1 MIAEGGVSSSAI
13 SYFKMEDKMKHYL
26 LLFSLL
32 ISGLILIPLNAT
44 DVSGNQ
50 SGTWTLVNSPY
61 NIIGDVTVP
70 VGSSLTIEP
79 GVNIYAMGNYYLTV
93 QGTLNAIGTEADTIR
108 FKSGQ
113 ADPDALWKGIRL
125 ENESLP
131 SSISYCFIEK
141 AEYGV
146 NSVNSPVQ
154 ITHNRFSHNQKA
166 LQIFAIGAADPAD
179 VLISENII
187 EWSIHNGIMI
197 NQNSDLVIENNE
209 IRSNGTGTQYYAA
222 IQLSNQSSDGSNSP
236 LIQNNHIHH
245 NFKQGITAWDLVG
258 VNAIQPQILNN
269 IIENNLTGIYLLNSS
284 GYIADN
290 IIRNNFIPGDA
301 NSGAGVM
308 ITGATSEP
316 YFERNQI
323 YGNFTGFYLGQNA
336 KPCLGNLSI
345 YHIWAQ
351 GENAIYN
358 NIDETNTL
366 HSIYTYSYTD
376 PSIVIFSENNYWGTT
391 NPAEIA
397 ESILDHNDNPS
408 LPTVDFDPFLLT
420 YNATTVSG
428 QITYSGNFTLINHR
442 LQIIGAD
449 SGDILAEEFINPE
462 TPFSY
467 SSQLSEPFY
476 VVVLANIAD
485 IDQTFYGTPGGLSQP
500 QIFNPNPNNTVNVG
514 NIEISE
520 TLPPIYQTI
529 GTPTM
534 IGTHNC
540 YPLYH
545 RFFVYHWYYINWL
558 YEEGDYLYLARHE
571 RYNPS
576 GNIIFNL
583 PEETVWD
590 KIHNLNTGDSWTRTE
605 IIDEEGTQRQTSF
618 QFRDVTEIGC
628 IVDKSSPRDYFYSI
642 IIQKDNATQAILTV
656 KLLLSE
662 SDINRLYTYNEDGYA
677 KRVDDISTNA
687 ETPYLQEGNWWEF
700 DPIVPIYQPQ
710 WLCYD
715 LEAFYEQSLNLYW
728 QPPMADGIHQ
738 WTSYRIYNSYNQE
751 IPQMIAEVPFSQTY
765 WQSNISFNEHYIL
778 TVCAFDGNTES
789 LPTNLIV
796 VNPTAYNDPVATPP
810 VLSIHPNP
818 ACFSVNQQVEIAIK
832 SDVNL
837 KGKINIYNIRG
848 QVVKT
853 IPLNAKGEF
862 TYRWDGK
869 DNKGTQCSSGIYFVK
884 VKSKGLS
891 NLQHKLVLMK

>member
-1 MIAEGGVSSSAI
+1 
-13 SYFKMEDKMKHYL
+13 MKHYL

-79 GVNIYAMGNYYLTV
+79 GVNIYAMGNVYLTV

-323 YGNFTGFYLGQNA
+323 YNNFTGFYLGQNA

-345 YHIWAQ
+345 YHSWAQ

-687 ETPYLQEGNWWEF
+687 GTPYLQEGNWWEF

>member
-1 MIAEGGVSSSAI
+1 
-13 SYFKMEDKMKHYL
+13 MKHYL

-323 YGNFTGFYLGQNA
+323 YNNFTGFYLGQNA

-345 YHIWAQ
+345 YHSWAQ

-376 PSIVIFSENNYWGTT
+376 PSIVIFAENNYWGTT
-391 NPAEIA
+391 NPTEIA

>member
-1 MIAEGGVSSSAI
+1 
-13 SYFKMEDKMKHYL
+13 MKHYL

-376 PSIVIFSENNYWGTT
+376 PSIVIFAENNYWGTT
-391 NPAEIA
+391 NPTEIA

-853 IPLNAKGEF
+853 IPLNAKGDF

>member
-1 MIAEGGVSSSAI
+1 
-13 SYFKMEDKMKHYL
+13 MKHYL

-376 PSIVIFSENNYWGTT
+376 PSIVILAENNYWGTT
-391 NPAEIA
+391 NPTEIA

>member
-1 MIAEGGVSSSAI
+1 
-13 SYFKMEDKMKHYL
+13 
-26 LLFSLL
+26 
-32 ISGLILIPLNAT
+32 
-44 DVSGNQ
+44 
-50 SGTWTLVNSPY
+50 
-61 NIIGDVTVP
+61 
-70 VGSSLTIEP
+70 
-79 GVNIYAMGNYYLTV
+79 
-93 QGTLNAIGTEADTIR
+93 
-108 FKSGQ
+108 
-113 ADPDALWKGIRL
+113 
-125 ENESLP
+125 
-131 SSISYCFIEK
+131 
-141 AEYGV
+141 
-146 NSVNSPVQ
+146 
-154 ITHNRFSHNQKA
+154 
-166 LQIFAIGAADPAD
+166 
-179 VLISENII
+179 
-187 EWSIHNGIMI
+187 
-197 NQNSDLVIENNE
+197 
-209 IRSNGTGTQYYAA
+209 
-222 IQLSNQSSDGSNSP
+222 
-236 LIQNNHIHH
+236 
-245 NFKQGITAWDLVG
+245 
-258 VNAIQPQILNN
+258 
-269 IIENNLTGIYLLNSS
+269 
-284 GYIADN
+284 
-290 IIRNNFIPGDA
+290 
-301 NSGAGVM
+301 M

-376 PSIVIFSENNYWGTT
+376 PSIVIFAENNYWGTT
-391 NPAEIA
+391 NPTEIA

>member
-1 MIAEGGVSSSAI
+1 
-13 SYFKMEDKMKHYL
+13 MKHYL

-376 PSIVIFSENNYWGTT
+376 PSIVIFAENNYWGTT
-391 NPAEIA
+391 NPTEIA

-765 WQSNISFNEHYIL
+765 WQRNISFNEHYIL

-837 KGKINIYNIRG
+837 KGKINIYNTRG

-853 IPLNAKGEF
+853 IPLDTKGDF

>member
-1 MIAEGGVSSSAI
+1 
-13 SYFKMEDKMKHYL
+13 MKHYL

-376 PSIVIFSENNYWGTT
+376 PSIVIFAENNYWGTT

-397 ESILDHNDNPS
+397 AGILDHNDNPS

-687 ETPYLQEGNWWEF
+687 GTPYLQEGNWWEF

>member
-1 MIAEGGVSSSAI
+1 
-13 SYFKMEDKMKHYL
+13 MKHYL

-79 GVNIYAMGNYYLTV
+79 GVNIYAMGNVYLTV

-376 PSIVIFSENNYWGTT
+376 PSIVIFAENNYWGTT

-397 ESILDHNDNPS
+397 AGILDHNDNPS

-687 ETPYLQEGNWWEF
+687 GTPYLQEGNWWEF

-789 LPTNLIV
+789 LPTNLII

>member
-1 MIAEGGVSSSAI
+1 
-13 SYFKMEDKMKHYL
+13 MKHYL

-376 PSIVIFSENNYWGTT
+376 PSIVIFAENNYWGTT

>member
-1 MIAEGGVSSSAI
+1 MIAGEGISSSAI
-13 SYFKMEDKMKHYL
+13 SYFRMEDIMKHYL

-32 ISGLILIPLNAT
+32 ISGLILMPLSAT
-44 DVSGNQ
+44 DVNGNQ
-50 SGTWTLVNSPY
+50 SGTWTLANSPY
-61 NIIGDVTVP
+61 NMIGSVTVP
-70 VGSSLTIEP
+70 VGTSLTIEP

-93 QGTLNAIGTEADTIR
+93 QGTLYAVGTEADTIR

-113 ADPDALWKGIRL
+113 TDPNALWKGIRL
-125 ENESLP
+125 ENESSP

-166 LQIFAIGAADPAD
+166 LQIFAIGAANPAD
-179 VLISENII
+179 VTISENLI
-187 EWSIHNGIMI
+187 EWSIHNGIMVV
-197 NQNSDLVIENNE
+197 QNSDLVIENNE

-323 YGNFTGFYLGQNA
+323 YNNFTGFYLGQNA

-376 PSIVIFSENNYWGTT
+376 PSIVIFAENNYWGTT
-391 NPAEIA
+391 NPTEIA
-397 ESILDHNDNPS
+397 AGILDHNDNPS

-467 SSQLSEPFY
+467 SSQLTEPFF
-476 VVVLANIAD
+476 VVVLAD
-485 IDQTFYGTPGGLSQP
+485 IESINQTFYGTPGGLSQP
-500 QIFNPNPNNTVNVG
+500 QIFNPDPNNTVNVG
-514 NIEISE
+514 IIEISE
-520 TLPPIYQTI
+520 TLPPIYQTVGI
-529 GTPTM
+529 PTL
-534 IGTHNC
+534 ISSHNC
-540 YPLYH
+540 YPIYN
-545 RFFVYHWYYINWL
+545 RFFVYHWDYINWL

-590 KIHNLNTGDSWTRTE
+590 KVHNLNTGDSWTRTE
-605 IIDEEGTQRQTSF
+605 IIDEEGTQRQSNF
-618 QFRDVTEIGC
+618 QFRDVTEIGY

-642 IIQKDNATQAILTV
+642 IIQKDNTTQAILSV
-656 KLLLSE
+656 KLLLAE
-662 SDINRLYTYNEDGYA
+662 SNINRLYTYNEDGYA

-715 LEAFYEQSLNLYW
+715 LEAFYIDSLNLYW

-751 IPQMIAEVPFSQTY
+751 IPQMLAEVPFSQTY
-765 WQSNISFNEHYIL
+765 WQRNITFNEHYIL

-789 LPTNLIV
+789 SPTNLII

-837 KGKINIYNIRG
+837 KGKINIYNTRG
-848 QVVKT
+848 QIVKT
-853 IPLNAKGEF
+853 IPLDTKGDF

-884 VKSKGLS
+884 VKMQGTPI
-891 NLQHKLVLMK
+891 LQKKLVLMK

>member
-1 MIAEGGVSSSAI
+1 
-13 SYFKMEDKMKHYL
+13 MKHYL

-376 PSIVIFSENNYWGTT
+376 PSIVIFAENNYWGTT

-397 ESILDHNDNPS
+397 AGILDHNDNPS

-765 WQSNISFNEHYIL
+765 WQRNISFNEHYIL

>member
-1 MIAEGGVSSSAI
+1 
-13 SYFKMEDKMKHYL
+13 MKHYL

-32 ISGLILIPLNAT
+32 ISGLILMPLSAT
-44 DVSGNQ
+44 DVNGNQ
-50 SGTWTLVNSPY
+50 SGTWTLANSPY
-61 NIIGDVTVP
+61 NMIGSVTVP
-70 VGSSLTIEP
+70 VGTSLTIEP

-93 QGTLNAIGTEADTIR
+93 QGTLYAVGTEADTIR

-113 ADPDALWKGIRL
+113 TDPNALWKGIRL
-125 ENESLP
+125 ENESSP

-166 LQIFAIGAADPAD
+166 LQIFAIGAANPAD
-179 VLISENII
+179 VLISENLI
-187 EWSIHNGIMI
+187 EWSIHNGIMVV
-197 NQNSDLVIENNE
+197 QNSDLVIENNE

-308 ITGATSEP
+308 ITGATSTP
-316 YFERNQI
+316 YFKHNQI

-336 KPCLGNLSI
+336 NPCLGDLSNNNE
-345 YHIWAQ
+345 WAQ
-351 GENAIYN
+351 GQNAIYN
-358 NIDETNTL
+358 NIDESNIL
-366 HSIYTYSYTD
+366 HSIYTYSYTNS
-376 PSIVIFSENNYWGTT
+376 SIVIKAENNYWETSDPT
-391 NPAEIA
+391 DIA
-397 ESILDHNDNPS
+397 IGILDGNDNPA
-408 LPTVDFDPFLLT
+408 LPIVDFMPFVYVFDGTTINAEITYNGTFLLT
-420 YNATTVSG
+420 NYRFQFVSAH
-428 QITYSGNFTLINHR
+428 TF
-442 LQIIGAD
+442 
-449 SGDILAEEFINPE
+449 DILFEGEIEIDYPFIICAYL
-462 TPFSY
+462 T
-467 SSQLSEPFY
+467 EPFY
-476 VVVLANIAD
+476 IVILADAAG
-485 IDQTFYGTPGGLSQP
+485 IDQTFYGTPGGLLQP
-500 QIFNPNPNNTVNVG
+500 QIFNPNPYHTINVG

-520 TLPPIYQTI
+520 TLPPIYQTAE
-529 GTPTM
+529 TPAM
-534 IGTHNC
+534 IGSHTC
-540 YPLYH
+540 YPIYN
-545 RFFVYHWYYINWL
+545 RFFVYHWDYINWL

-590 KIHNLNTGDSWTRTE
+590 KIHNLNQGDSWTRTE

-642 IIQKDNATQAILTV
+642 IIQKDNANQAILSV

-662 SDINRLYTYNEDGYA
+662 SNINRLYTYNEDGYA

-687 ETPYLQEGNWWEF
+687 GTPYLQEGNWWEF

-715 LEAFYEQSLNLYW
+715 IESYVEQSLNLYW

-738 WTSYRIYNSYNQE
+738 WTSYRIYDSYNQE
-751 IPQMIAEVPFSQTY
+751 IPQLIAEVPFSQTY
-765 WQSNISFNEHYIL
+765 WQRNISFNEHYIL

-789 LPTNLIV
+789 LPTNFII

-810 VLSIHPNP
+810 VISIHPNP

-837 KGKINIYNIRG
+837 KGKINIY
-848 QVVKT
+848 
-853 IPLNAKGEF
+853 
-862 TYRWDGK
+862 
-869 DNKGTQCSSGIYFVK
+869 
-884 VKSKGLS
+884 
-891 NLQHKLVLMK
+891 

>member
-1 MIAEGGVSSSAI
+1 
-13 SYFKMEDKMKHYL
+13 MKHYL

-376 PSIVIFSENNYWGTT
+376 PSIVIFAENNYWGTT
-391 NPAEIA
+391 NPTEIA

>member
-1 MIAEGGVSSSAI
+1 
-13 SYFKMEDKMKHYL
+13 MKHYL

-79 GVNIYAMGNYYLTV
+79 GVNIYAMGNVYLTV

-376 PSIVIFSENNYWGTT
+376 PSIVIFAENNYWGTT

-397 ESILDHNDNPS
+397 AGILDHNDNPS

-853 IPLNAKGEF
+853 IPLNAKGDF

>member
-1 MIAEGGVSSSAI
+1 
-13 SYFKMEDKMKHYL
+13 MKHYL

-323 YGNFTGFYLGQNA
+323 YNNFTGFYLGQNA

-345 YHIWAQ
+345 YHSWAQ

-442 LQIIGAD
+442 IQIIGAD

-642 IIQKDNATQAILTV
+642 IIQKDNSTQAILTV

-662 SDINRLYTYNEDGYA
+662 PDINRLYTYNEDGYA

-687 ETPYLQEGNWWEF
+687 GTPYLQEGNWWEF

-789 LPTNLIV
+789 LPTNLII
-796 VNPTAYNDPVATPP
+796 VNPSAYNDPVATPP

>member
-1 MIAEGGVSSSAI
+1 
-13 SYFKMEDKMKHYL
+13 MKHYL
-26 LLFSLL
+26 LLLSLL
-32 ISGLILIPLNAT
+32 ISGLILMPLSAT
-44 DVSGNQ
+44 DVNGNQ
-50 SGTWTLVNSPY
+50 SGTWTLANSPY
-61 NIIGDVTVP
+61 NMIGSVTVP
-70 VGSSLTIEP
+70 VGTSLTIEP

-93 QGTLNAIGTEADTIR
+93 QGTLYAVGTEADTIR

-113 ADPDALWKGIRL
+113 TDPNALWKGIRL
-125 ENESLP
+125 ENESSP

-166 LQIFAIGAADPAD
+166 LQIFAIGAANPAD
-179 VLISENII
+179 VTISENLI
-187 EWSIHNGIMI
+187 EWSIHNGIMVV
-197 NQNSDLVIENNE
+197 QNSDLVIENNE
-209 IRSNGTGTQYYAA
+209 IRCNGTGTQYYAA

-308 ITGATSEP
+308 ITGATSTP
-316 YFERNQI
+316 YFKHNQI

-336 KPCLGNLSI
+336 NPCLGDLSNNNE
-345 YHIWAQ
+345 WAQ
-351 GENAIYN
+351 GQNAIYN
-358 NIDETNTL
+358 NIDESNIL
-366 HSIYTYSYTD
+366 HSIYTYSYTNS
-376 PSIVIFSENNYWGTT
+376 SIVIKAENNYWETSDPT
-391 NPAEIA
+391 DIA
-397 ESILDHNDNPS
+397 IGILDGNDNPA
-408 LPTVDFDPFLLT
+408 LPIVDFMPFVYVFDGTTINAEITYNGTFLLT
-420 YNATTVSG
+420 NYRFQFVSAH
-428 QITYSGNFTLINHR
+428 TF
-442 LQIIGAD
+442 
-449 SGDILAEEFINPE
+449 DILFEGEIEIDYPFIICAYL
-462 TPFSY
+462 T
-467 SSQLSEPFY
+467 EPFY
-476 VVVLANIAD
+476 IVILADAAG
-485 IDQTFYGTPGGLSQP
+485 IDQTFYGTPGGLLQP
-500 QIFNPNPNNTVNVG
+500 QIFNPNPYHTINVG

-520 TLPPIYQTI
+520 TLPPIYQTAE
-529 GTPTM
+529 TPAM
-534 IGTHNC
+534 IGSHTC
-540 YPLYH
+540 YPIYN
-545 RFFVYHWYYINWL
+545 RFFVYHWDYINWL

-590 KIHNLNTGDSWTRTE
+590 KIHNLNQGDSWTRTE

-642 IIQKDNATQAILTV
+642 IIQKDNANQAILSV

-662 SDINRLYTYNEDGYA
+662 SNINRLYTYNEDGYA

-687 ETPYLQEGNWWEF
+687 GTPYLQEGNWWEF

-715 LEAFYEQSLNLYW
+715 IESYVEQSLNLYW

-738 WTSYRIYNSYNQE
+738 WTSYRIYDSYNQE
-751 IPQMIAEVPFSQTY
+751 IPQLIAEVPFSQTY
-765 WQSNISFNEHYIL
+765 WQRNISFNEHYIL

-789 LPTNLIV
+789 LPTNFII

-810 VLSIHPNP
+810 VISIHPNP

-837 KGKINIYNIRG
+837 KGKINIYNTRG
-848 QVVKT
+848 QIVKT
-853 IPLNAKGEF
+853 IPLDTKGDF

-884 VKSKGLS
+884 VKMQGTPI
-891 NLQHKLVLMK
+891 LQKKLVLMK

>member
-1 MIAEGGVSSSAI
+1 
-13 SYFKMEDKMKHYL
+13 MKHYL

-345 YHIWAQ
+345 YHSWAQ

-376 PSIVIFSENNYWGTT
+376 PSIVIFAENNYWGTT
-391 NPAEIA
+391 NPTEIA

-605 IIDEEGTQRQTSF
+605 IIDEEGTQLQSNF
-618 QFRDVTEIGC
+618 QFRDVTEIGY

-687 ETPYLQEGNWWEF
+687 GTPYLQEGNWWEF

-789 LPTNLIV
+789 LPTNLII
-796 VNPTAYNDPVATPP
+796 VNPSAYNDPVATPP

-853 IPLNAKGEF
+853 IPLNAKGDF

>member
-1 MIAEGGVSSSAI
+1 
-13 SYFKMEDKMKHYL
+13 MKHYL

>member
-1 MIAEGGVSSSAI
+1 
-13 SYFKMEDKMKHYL
+13 MKHYL

-376 PSIVIFSENNYWGTT
+376 PSIVIFAENNYWGTT

-397 ESILDHNDNPS
+397 AGILDHNDNSS

-442 LQIIGAD
+442 IQIIGAD

-558 YEEGDYLYLARHE
+558 YEEGDFLYLARHE

-605 IIDEEGTQRQTSF
+605 IIDEEGTQLQSNF

-765 WQSNISFNEHYIL
+765 WQRNISFNEHYIL

-837 KGKINIYNIRG
+837 KGKINIYNTRG

-853 IPLNAKGEF
+853 IPLDTKGEF

>member
-1 MIAEGGVSSSAI
+1 
-13 SYFKMEDKMKHYL
+13 MKHYL

-376 PSIVIFSENNYWGTT
+376 PSIVIFAENNYWGTT
-391 NPAEIA
+391 NPTEIA

-618 QFRDVTEIGC
+618 QFRDVTEIGY

-687 ETPYLQEGNWWEF
+687 GTPYLQEGNWWEF

>member
-1 MIAEGGVSSSAI
+1 
-13 SYFKMEDKMKHYL
+13 
-26 LLFSLL
+26 
-32 ISGLILIPLNAT
+32 
-44 DVSGNQ
+44 
-50 SGTWTLVNSPY
+50 
-61 NIIGDVTVP
+61 
-70 VGSSLTIEP
+70 
-79 GVNIYAMGNYYLTV
+79 
-93 QGTLNAIGTEADTIR
+93 
-108 FKSGQ
+108 
-113 ADPDALWKGIRL
+113 
-125 ENESLP
+125 
-131 SSISYCFIEK
+131 
-141 AEYGV
+141 
-146 NSVNSPVQ
+146 
-154 ITHNRFSHNQKA
+154 
-166 LQIFAIGAADPAD
+166 
-179 VLISENII
+179 
-187 EWSIHNGIMI
+187 
-197 NQNSDLVIENNE
+197 
-209 IRSNGTGTQYYAA
+209 
-222 IQLSNQSSDGSNSP
+222 
-236 LIQNNHIHH
+236 
-245 NFKQGITAWDLVG
+245 
-258 VNAIQPQILNN
+258 
-269 IIENNLTGIYLLNSS
+269 
-284 GYIADN
+284 
-290 IIRNNFIPGDA
+290 
-301 NSGAGVM
+301 
-308 ITGATSEP
+308 
-316 YFERNQI
+316 
-323 YGNFTGFYLGQNA
+323 
-336 KPCLGNLSI
+336 
-345 YHIWAQ
+345 
-351 GENAIYN
+351 
-358 NIDETNTL
+358 
-366 HSIYTYSYTD
+366 
-376 PSIVIFSENNYWGTT
+376 
-391 NPAEIA
+391 
-397 ESILDHNDNPS
+397 
-408 LPTVDFDPFLLT
+408 
-420 YNATTVSG
+420 
-428 QITYSGNFTLINHR
+428 
-442 LQIIGAD
+442 
-449 SGDILAEEFINPE
+449 
-462 TPFSY
+462 
-467 SSQLSEPFY
+467 

-605 IIDEEGTQRQTSF
+605 IIDEEGTQLQSNF

-796 VNPTAYNDPVATPP
+796 VNPTAYNDPVAIPP

>member
-1 MIAEGGVSSSAI
+1 
-13 SYFKMEDKMKHYL
+13 MKHYL

-323 YGNFTGFYLGQNA
+323 YNNFTGFYLGQNA

-376 PSIVIFSENNYWGTT
+376 PSIVIFAENNYWGTT
-391 NPAEIA
+391 NPTEIA

-687 ETPYLQEGNWWEF
+687 GTPYLQEGNWWEF